1 MIKNV
6 KMKVTPEQTTKIQK
20 IVFDNGGR
28 WENKTKTINYL
39 IITVGGDISWATT
52 DTLKWYSE
60 ISGEEWLQDAYGKF
74 PIYKIHRSGSFIV
87 GFDGNCSGQVVWR
100 NSNSETEWYIGDYRD
115 DWIEFTNSEWKD
127 VDINLYLSATQL
139 DTPSEYQDE
148 PVELEKDI
156 PQEDIPQGTI
166 VQATRKSTSDKFQ
179 DYTWQGVYYGKFQ
192 NHHLLDFNGTHYQIA
207 DEVQIIPTLT
217 KKEAKQKISELFA
230 NPKNVSSEKIR
241 NIIDLIKL

>member
-6 KMKVTPEQTTKIQK
+6 KMQVTPEQTAKIQK
-20 IVFDNGGR
+20 IVFDNRGC

-39 IITVGGDISWATT
+39 IITAGGDISWATT
-52 DTLKWYSE
+52 DTLRCYSE
-60 ISGEEWLQDAYGKF
+60 ISAEEWLQDAYGKF
-74 PIYKIHRSGSFIV
+74 PIYKMHRSGSFIV

-100 NSNSETEWYIGDYRD
+100 NSNSETEWHVGDYMD
-115 DWIEFTNSEWKD
+115 DWIEFTNSEWED
-127 VDINLYLSATQL
+127 VDINLYLSVTESDDLKESAE
-139 DTPSEYQDE
+139 SEKE
-148 PVELEKDI
+148 I
-156 PQEDIPQGTI
+156 SQEDIPQGTI
-166 VQATRKSTSDKFQ
+166 VQATRKSTSDKYK

-192 NHHLLDFNGTHYQIA
+192 DQHLLDFNGTHYQIA